1 MSVKRM
7 NNRRWRELVPA
18 GILLAVLSGC
28 GATAMIPSTW
38 SATAETAAKGAGSQ
52 METMDPE
59 KLLQEDVWPV
69 LSVLEG
75 TAETA
80 VWLPFEARLEVENID
95 QNPELPNGCEITSAA
110 IVLNYLGFE
119 VDKVTLAEEY
129 LPRCVPYWETDPRVE
144 FMGNPED
151 ELAFYCL
158 PGAVVTAV
166 NDYLEDVDAG
176 YTAVD
181 ISGSAVEEL
190 YQWVAGGYPVLV
202 WTTRAFSEP
211 LYNDTFLLP
220 DGDRPYSNSHCLVL
234 TGYDDDTCYLA
245 DPMLEVET
253 VERERFAESYL
264 ERGQYAVVIVPTE
277 LAE

>member
-7 NNRRWRELVPA
+7 NNRRWRGLVPA

-129 LPRCVPYWETDPRVE
+129 LPRCVPYWEADPRVE

-181 ISGSAVEEL
+181 TSGSAVEEL
-190 YQWVAGGYPVLV
+190 YQWVAGGYPVMV

>member
-7 NNRRWRELVPA
+7 NNRRWRGLVPA

-28 GATAMIPSTW
+28 GATAMIPSTGA
-38 SATAETAAKGAGSQ
+38 ATAETAAKGAGSQ

-129 LPRCVPYWETDPRVE
+129 LPRCVPYWEADPRVE

>member
-1 MSVKRM
+1 M
-7 NNRRWRELVPA
+7 NNRRWRGLVPA
-18 GILLAVLSGC
+18 GILLVVLSGC
-28 GATAMIPSTW
+28 GATAMIPSTG
-38 SATAETAAKGAGSQ
+38 SATAETAAKGSGSQ

-80 VWLPFEARLEVENID
+80 VWLPFEAKLEVENID

-129 LPRCVPYWETDPRVE
+129 LPRCVPYWEADPRVE

-158 PGAVVTAV
+158 PEAVVTAV

-190 YQWVAGGYPVLV
+190 YQWVAGGYPVMV

-220 DGDRPYSNSHCLVL
+220 DGGRPYSNSHCLVL

>member
-7 NNRRWRELVPA
+7 NNRRWRKLVPA

-28 GATAMIPSTW
+28 GATVMIPSTGA
-38 SATAETAAKGAGSQ
+38 ATAETAAKGSGSQ

-80 VWLPFEARLEVENID
+80 VWLPFEAKLEVENID

-129 LPRCVPYWETDPRVE
+129 LPRCVPYWEADPRVE

>member
-28 GATAMIPSTW
+28 GATVMIPSTGA
-38 SATAETAAKGAGSQ
+38 ATAETAAKGAGSQ

-129 LPRCVPYWETDPRVE
+129 LPRCVPYWEADPRVE

>member
-18 GILLAVLSGC
+18 GILLVVLSGC
-28 GATAMIPSTW
+28 GATVMIPSTGA
-38 SATAETAAKGAGSQ
+38 ATAETAAKGAGSQ

-129 LPRCVPYWETDPRVE
+129 LPRCVPYWEADPRVE

-181 ISGSAVEEL
+181 ISGAAVEEL

>member
-7 NNRRWRELVPA
+7 NNRRCRELVPA

-28 GATAMIPSTW
+28 GATVMIPSTGA
-38 SATAETAAKGAGSQ
+38 ATAETAAKGAGSQ

-129 LPRCVPYWETDPRVE
+129 LPRCVPYWEADPRVE

>member
-129 LPRCVPYWETDPRVE
+129 LPRCVPYWEADPRVE

>member
-7 NNRRWRELVPA
+7 NNRRWRKLVPA

-28 GATAMIPSTW
+28 GATVMIPSTGA
-38 SATAETAAKGAGSQ
+38 ATAETAAKGAGSQ

-129 LPRCVPYWETDPRVE
+129 LPRCVPYWEADPRVE

>member
-1 MSVKRM
+1 M
-7 NNRRWRELVPA
+7 NNRRWRKLVPA

-28 GATAMIPSTW
+28 GATVMIPSTGA
-38 SATAETAAKGAGSQ
+38 ATAETAAKGAGSQ

-75 TAETA
+75 KAETA

-129 LPRCVPYWETDPRVE
+129 LPRCVPYWEADPRVE

-190 YQWVAGGYPVLV
+190 YQWVAGGYPVMV

>member
-38 SATAETAAKGAGSQ
+38 SATAETAAKGSGSQ

-59 KLLQEDVWPV
+59 KLLQEEVWPV

-129 LPRCVPYWETDPRVE
+129 LPRCVPYWEADPRVE

-190 YQWVAGGYPVLV
+190 YQWVAGGYPVMV

>member
-7 NNRRWRELVPA
+7 NNRRWRGLVPA

-28 GATAMIPSTW
+28 GATVMIPSTGA
-38 SATAETAAKGAGSQ
+38 ATAETAAKGAGSQ

-129 LPRCVPYWETDPRVE
+129 LPRCVPYWEADPRVE

>member
-7 NNRRWRELVPA
+7 NNRRWRGLVPA
-18 GILLAVLSGC
+18 GIMLAVLSGC
-28 GATAMIPSTW
+28 GATAMIPSTGA
-38 SATAETAAKGAGSQ
+38 ATAETAAKGAGSQ

-129 LPRCVPYWETDPRVE
+129 LPRCVPYWEADPRVE

-190 YQWVAGGYPVLV
+190 YQWVAGGYPVMV

>member
-7 NNRRWRELVPA
+7 NNRRWRGLVPA

-129 LPRCVPYWETDPRVE
+129 LPRCVPYWEADPRVE

-181 ISGSAVEEL
+181 ISGAAVEEL

>member
-7 NNRRWRELVPA
+7 NNRRWRKLVPA

-28 GATAMIPSTW
+28 GATVMIPSTGA
-38 SATAETAAKGAGSQ
+38 ATAETAAKGAGSQ

-129 LPRCVPYWETDPRVE
+129 LPRCVPYWEADPRVE

-181 ISGSAVEEL
+181 ISGAAVEEL

>member
-7 NNRRWRELVPA
+7 NNRRWRGLVPA
-18 GILLAVLSGC
+18 GIMLAVLSGC

-59 KLLQEDVWPV
+59 KLLQEDVWPA

-129 LPRCVPYWETDPRVE
+129 LPRCVPYWEADPRVE

-181 ISGSAVEEL
+181 ISGAAVEEL

>member
-28 GATAMIPSTW
+28 GATVMIPSTGA
-38 SATAETAAKGAGSQ
+38 ATAETAAKGAGSQ

-129 LPRCVPYWETDPRVE
+129 LPRCVPYWEADPRVE

-190 YQWVAGGYPVLV
+190 YQWVAGGYPVMV
-202 WTTRAFSEP
+202 WTTRAFSKP

-220 DGDRPYSNSHCLVL
+220 DGGRPYSNSHCLVL

>member
-1 MSVKRM
+1 M
-7 NNRRWRELVPA
+7 NNRRWRKLVPA

-28 GATAMIPSTW
+28 GATVMIPSTGA
-38 SATAETAAKGAGSQ
+38 ATAETAAKGAGSH

-129 LPRCVPYWETDPRVE
+129 LPRCVPYWEADPRVE

-190 YQWVAGGYPVLV
+190 YQWVAGGYPVMV

-253 VERERFAESYL
+253 VEREHFAESYL

>member
-28 GATAMIPSTW
+28 GATVMIPSTGA
-38 SATAETAAKGAGSQ
+38 ATAETAAKGAGSQ

-129 LPRCVPYWETDPRVE
+129 LPRCVPYWEADPRVE

-190 YQWVAGGYPVLV
+190 YQRVAGGYPVMV

>member
-1 MSVKRM
+1 M
-7 NNRRWRELVPA
+7 NNRRWRGLVPA

-129 LPRCVPYWETDPRVE
+129 LPRCVPYWEADPRVE

-181 ISGSAVEEL
+181 TSGSAVEEL
-190 YQWVAGGYPVLV
+190 YQWVAGGYPVMV

>member
-28 GATAMIPSTW
+28 GATVMIPSTGA
-38 SATAETAAKGAGSQ
+38 ATAETAAKGAGSQ

-129 LPRCVPYWETDPRVE
+129 LPRCVPYWEADPRVE

-190 YQWVAGGYPVLV
+190 YQWVAGGYPVMV

>member
-7 NNRRWRELVPA
+7 NNRRWRGLVPA

-28 GATAMIPSTW
+28 GTTVMIPSTGA
-38 SATAETAAKGAGSQ
+38 ATAETAAKGSGSQ

-75 TAETA
+75 TAETV

-129 LPRCVPYWETDPRVE
+129 LPRCVPYWEADPRVE

-190 YQWVAGGYPVLV
+190 YQWVAGGYPVMV

>member
-1 MSVKRM
+1 M
-7 NNRRWRELVPA
+7 NNRRWRKLVPA

-28 GATAMIPSTW
+28 GATVMIPSTGA
-38 SATAETAAKGAGSQ
+38 ATAETAAKGSGSQ

-80 VWLPFEARLEVENID
+80 VWLPFEAKLEVENID

-129 LPRCVPYWETDPRVE
+129 LPRCVPYWEADPRVE

>member
-7 NNRRWRELVPA
+7 NNRRWRKLVPA
-18 GILLAVLSGC
+18 GILLVVLSGC
-28 GATAMIPSTW
+28 GATVMIPSTGT
-38 SATAETAAKGAGSQ
+38 ATAETAAKGAGSQ

-129 LPRCVPYWETDPRVE
+129 LPRCVPYWEADPRVE

-190 YQWVAGGYPVLV
+190 YQWVAGGYPVMV
-202 WTTRAFSEP
+202 WTTRVFSEP

>member
-1 MSVKRM
+1 M
-7 NNRRWRELVPA
+7 NNRRWRGLVPA
-18 GILLAVLSGC
+18 GIMLAVLSGC

-38 SATAETAAKGAGSQ
+38 SATAETAAKRAGSQ

-129 LPRCVPYWETDPRVE
+129 LPRCVPYWEADPRVE

-166 NDYLEDVDAG
+166 NDYLEDVDAD

-190 YQWVAGGYPVLV
+190 YPWVAGGYPVMV

>member
-7 NNRRWRELVPA
+7 NNRRWRGLVPA
-18 GILLAVLSGC
+18 GIMLAVLSGC

-129 LPRCVPYWETDPRVE
+129 LPRCVPYWEADPRVE

-181 ISGSAVEEL
+181 TSGSAVEEL
-190 YQWVAGGYPVLV
+190 YQWVAGGYPVMV

-277 LAE
+277 LAG

>member
-7 NNRRWRELVPA
+7 NNRRWRGLVPA

-129 LPRCVPYWETDPRVE
+129 LPRCVPYWEADPRVE

-190 YQWVAGGYPVLV
+190 YQWVAGGYPVMV

>member
-1 MSVKRM
+1 M
-7 NNRRWRELVPA
+7 NNRRWRGLVPA

-28 GATAMIPSTW
+28 GATVMIPSTGA
-38 SATAETAAKGAGSQ
+38 ATAETAAKGAGSQ

-129 LPRCVPYWETDPRVE
+129 LPRCVPYWEADPRVE

-190 YQWVAGGYPVLV
+190 YQWVAGGYPVMV

-264 ERGQYAVVIVPTE
+264 ERGQYAVVIVPNE

>member
-7 NNRRWRELVPA
+7 NNRRWRGLVPA
-18 GILLAVLSGC
+18 GILLVVLSGC
-28 GATAMIPSTW
+28 GATAMIPSTG
-38 SATAETAAKGAGSQ
+38 SATAETAAKGSGSQ

-80 VWLPFEARLEVENID
+80 VWLPFEAKLEVENID

-129 LPRCVPYWETDPRVE
+129 LPRCVPYWEADPRVE

-158 PGAVVTAV
+158 PEAVVTAV

-190 YQWVAGGYPVLV
+190 YQWVAGGYPVMV

>member
-7 NNRRWRELVPA
+7 NNRRWRKLVPA

-28 GATAMIPSTW
+28 GATAMIPSTGA
-38 SATAETAAKGAGSQ
+38 ATAETAAKGAGSQ

-129 LPRCVPYWETDPRVE
+129 LPRCVPYWEADPRVE

-190 YQWVAGGYPVLV
+190 YQWVAGGYPVMV

>member
-7 NNRRWRELVPA
+7 NNRRWRGLVPA

-80 VWLPFEARLEVENID
+80 VWLPFEAKLEVENID

-119 VDKVTLAEEY
+119 VDKVTLAEKY
-129 LPRCVPYWETDPRVE
+129 LPRCVPYWEADPRVE

-190 YQWVAGGYPVLV
+190 YQWVAGGYPVMV

>member
-129 LPRCVPYWETDPRVE
+129 LPRCVPYWEADPRVE

-190 YQWVAGGYPVLV
+190 YQWVAGGYPVMV

>member
-7 NNRRWRELVPA
+7 NNRRWRGLVPA
-18 GILLAVLSGC
+18 GIMLAVLSGC

-119 VDKVTLAEEY
+119 VDKVTLAEKY
-129 LPRCVPYWETDPRVE
+129 LPRCVPYWEADPRVE

-190 YQWVAGGYPVLV
+190 YQWVAGGYPVMV

>member
-7 NNRRWRELVPA
+7 NNRRWRKLVPA

-28 GATAMIPSTW
+28 GATVMIPSTGT
-38 SATAETAAKGAGSQ
+38 ATAETAAKGAGSQ

-129 LPRCVPYWETDPRVE
+129 LPRCVPYWEADPRVE

-190 YQWVAGGYPVLV
+190 YQWVAGGYPVMV
-202 WTTRAFSEP
+202 WTTRVFSEP

>member
-7 NNRRWRELVPA
+7 NNRRWRGLVPA

-28 GATAMIPSTW
+28 GATVMIPSTGA
-38 SATAETAAKGAGSQ
+38 ATAETAAKGAGSQ

-129 LPRCVPYWETDPRVE
+129 LPRCVPYWEADPRVE

-190 YQWVAGGYPVLV
+190 YQWVAGGYPVMV
-202 WTTRAFSEP
+202 WTTRAFSKP